1 MLQAIEDSF
10 PRDCH
15 VVVPKGGI
23 FLWVY
28 LPERLDAQTV
38 FDVVFEHDLAFVPG
52 TFFYP
57 DRSEKNT
64 MRLNFCTNDEAVI
77 AQEIRRM
84 GSIIS
89 DLAQM

>member
-38 FDVVFEHDLAFVPG
+38 FDVVFEHVL
-52 TFFYP
+52 
-57 DRSEKNT
+57 RSYREPSSHGRPKKNT